1 MDDFMKEK
9 KINYLKTPYLRT
21 LLESYK
27 EDYVSLK
34 STIEAEKKKEAKEI
48 DVNYPHILTDLIER
62 DRDEVV
68 SLEKLE
74 LPQ

>member
-1 MDDFMKEK
+1 MDEFMRNKE
-9 KINYLKTPYLRT
+9 INYLKTPYLRT
-21 LLESYK
+21 LLASYK
-27 EDYVSLK
+27 DDYVSLK
-34 STIEAEKKKEAKEI
+34 STIEAEKKKEAKEV

-74 LPQ
+74 LL